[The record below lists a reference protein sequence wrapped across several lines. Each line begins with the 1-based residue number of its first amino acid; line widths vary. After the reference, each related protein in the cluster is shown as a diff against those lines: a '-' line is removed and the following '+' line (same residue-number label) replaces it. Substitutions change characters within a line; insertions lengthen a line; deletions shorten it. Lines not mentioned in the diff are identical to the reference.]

1 MHHITAECWHAV
13 LVHSCWA
20 CRPSP
25 VSVEVDLAPGLPNI
39 QLVGLPD
46 KVIYESWERL
56 RSALSI

>member
-1 MHHITAECWHAV
+1 MLARCLSAPLQGLQAH
-13 LVHSCWA
+13 
-20 CRPSP
+20 P
-25 VSVEVDLAPGLPNI
+25 VTVEVDLAPGLPNI